1 MLLSLL
7 LATSPLFA
15 AQQPVDGTNT
25 GAPTPG
31 SGTPSHAAPVTNR
44 VGTATTTVLTAIDS
58 KTISSVSSDNWNDNR
73 FRAYWNSASQG
84 FVDGLVKFDLSSIP
98 NSAVITGMTLRAY
111 HEDGFGN
118 PSSDPEVRA
127 YRVNNDSWSRGAT
140 DNHPGIAEALT
151 PIMTGFPTADLVP
164 VDFVLDVSAA
174 SWAGDLLDDQL
185 SLLLRNEAGSVGRY
199 SYVYFY
205 GSDAS
210 PAPPELIVE
219 YELLSLIV
227 SNAVAGGTAIIE
239 VIGAAPNSTC
249 LVGWSKNSGSTALN
263 TPWGNFT
270 IDLKFPIRRLNP
282 FPTDGGGYGVT
293 TMGIPAGAAGRT
305 VYMQGLVVDPSANAE
320 LTNSLK
326 VTVL

>member
-1 MLLSLL
+1 M
-7 LATSPLFA
+7 TS
-15 AQQPVDGTNT
+15 
-25 GAPTPG
+25 
-31 SGTPSHAAPVTNR
+31 R

-58 KTISSVSSDNWNDNR
+58 KTISSVSNSNWNDNR

-98 NSAVITGMTLRAY
+98 NSAIITGLTLRAY
-111 HEDGFGN
+111 HEEGFGN
-118 PSSDPEVRA
+118 PASDPEVRA
-127 YRVNNDSWSRGAT
+127 YRVANDGWSRGAT
-140 DNHPGIAEALT
+140 DNHPGVAEALT
-151 PIMTGFPTADLVP
+151 TIMTGFPAADLVP

-174 SWAGDLLDDQL
+174 SWSGDLLDDKL

-205 GSDAS
+205 GSDGS

-219 YELLSLIV
+219 YDLLSLVV
-227 SNAVAGGTAIIE
+227 SNAVAGGIAVIE
-239 VIGAAPNSTC
+239 VIGAQPHSIC
-249 LVGWSKNSGSTALN
+249 LVGWSQSSGSTSLN

-270 IDLKFPIRRLNP
+270 IDLKFPIRRLSP
-282 FPTDGGGYGVT
+282 FQADAGGYGVT
-293 TMGIPAGAAGRT
+293 TQGIPAGAAGRT
-305 VYMQGLVVDPSANAE
+305 VYMQGLVVDPSNQAE

>member
-1 MLLSLL
+1 V
-7 LATSPLFA
+7 TSPLLI
-15 AQQPVDGTNT
+15 AQQPVDGTNS
-25 GAPTPG
+25 GAPVSG
-31 SGTPSHAAPVTNR
+31 SGTPSHAAPVTSR
-44 VGTATTTVLTAIDS
+44 VGAATTTVLTAIDS
-58 KTISSVSSDNWNDNR
+58 KTISSVSNTNWNDNR
-73 FRAYWNSASQG
+73 FRAYWNSPSQG

-98 NSAVITGMTLRAY
+98 NTATITSLTLRAY
-111 HEDGFGN
+111 HEEGFGN
-118 PSSDPEVRA
+118 PRDNPEVRA
-127 YRVNNDSWSRGAT
+127 YRVTDDGWSRGAT
-140 DNHPGIAEALT
+140 DSHPGVAEVLT

-174 SWAGDLLDDQL
+174 NWSGDLLDDKL

-205 GSDAS
+205 GSDGS

-219 YELLSLIV
+219 YDLLSLIV
-227 SNAVAGGTAIIE
+227 SNAVAGSAAVIE
-239 VIGAAPNSTC
+239 VVGAAPNSTC
-249 LVGWSKNSGSTALN
+249 LVGWSRSSGSTSLN

-282 FPTDGGGYGVT
+282 FTADAGGYGVT
-293 TMGIPAGAAGRT
+293 TLGIPAGAAGHT
-305 VYMQGLVVDPSANAE
+305 VYMQGLVVDPSNQAE

>member
-7 LATSPLFA
+7 LAASPLLP
-15 AQQPVDGTNT
+15 AQQPIDGTNS
-25 GAPTPG
+25 GAPIPG
-31 SGTPSHAAPVTNR
+31 TGTPSQTAPVTNR

-58 KTISSVSSDNWNDNR
+58 KTISSVSNANWNDNR

-84 FVDGLVKFDLSSIP
+84 YVDGFVKFDLSSIP
-98 NSAVITGMTLRAY
+98 NSAVITGLTLRAY
-111 HEDGFGN
+111 HEEGFGN
-118 PSSDPEVRA
+118 PASDPEVRA
-127 YRVNNDSWSRGAT
+127 YRVNDDSWSRGAT
-140 DNHPGIAEALT
+140 DNHPGVAEALT

-185 SLLLRNEAGSVGRY
+185 SLLLRNEAGSVSRY

-219 YELLSLIV
+219 YELLSLVV

-239 VIGAAPNSTC
+239 VIGGTPNSTC
-249 LVGWSKNSGSTALN
+249 LVGWSRNSGATSLN

-282 FPTDGGGYGVT
+282 FSTDAGGYGVT
-293 TMGIPAGAAGRT
+293 TLNIPAGAAGST
-305 VYMQGLVVDPSANAE
+305 VYMQGLVVAPNNTAE
-320 LTNSLK
+320 LTNSVR